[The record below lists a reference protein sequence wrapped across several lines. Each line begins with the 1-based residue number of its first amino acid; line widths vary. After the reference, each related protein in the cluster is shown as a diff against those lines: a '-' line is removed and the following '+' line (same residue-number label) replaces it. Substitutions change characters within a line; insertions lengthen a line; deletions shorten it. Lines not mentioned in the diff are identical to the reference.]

1 MSKFTIVALPA
12 KTYECKIPGLY
23 PKILFLT
30 YFKIYLNEA
39 AKKQHTTISA
49 FLAYFLSKN
58 EFLASM
64 GVLQL

>member
-12 KTYECKIPGLY
+12 KTYEYKIPGLY
-23 PKILFLT
+23 PKILILT
-30 YFKIYLNEA
+30 CFKIYLNEA